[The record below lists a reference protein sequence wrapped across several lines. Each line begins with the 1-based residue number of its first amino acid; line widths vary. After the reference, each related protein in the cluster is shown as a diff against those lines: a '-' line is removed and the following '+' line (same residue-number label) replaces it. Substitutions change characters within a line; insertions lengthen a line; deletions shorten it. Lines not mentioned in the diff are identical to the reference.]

1 MDKPCHIWMSNF
13 THMNEWCDI
22 WIFGRHRRVLYW
34 RCAYAW
40 VMSHTKESCHILR
53 CRATDAYLHY
63 VGNSNIEGVHMN
75 GQCHIWRSHVTYERV
90 VSRLNIL
97 TTSVRFILHMYIWI
111 NLSRVCRS
119 RVIYEG
125 VVSRT
130 NESMS
135 RMQKS
140 CHIWRNRVTC
150 NICTQLASVTL
161 NVRIWTSHV
170 THIQVF
176 FRELARLAPPG
187 TRSMLHIWMS
197 HVSPLNESCLTS
209 EWVMSHI
216 WMSCC
221 TRMIESCHTHE
232 RVLSHVW
239 MSSDEWVVSQIWMR
253 YVSPRNKSCRMGM
266 YEWVVAH
273 RRMNHVTDMNASCH
287 RYEWV
292 MSQIWMSHVSPM
304 HESCH
309 PWMPD
314 RNLLVT
320 RSYARRH
327 AYEWVISHT

>member
-1 MDKPCHIWMSNF
+1 MDKLYHIWKSNF

-22 WIFGRHRRVLYW
+22 WIFGRHRRVLHW

-75 GQCHIWRSHVTYERV
+75 GPCHIWRSHVTYERV

-197 HVSPLNESCLTS
+197 HVSPLNESCLTY
-209 EWVMSHI
+209 
-216 WMSCC
+216 
-221 TRMIESCHTHE
+221 
-232 RVLSHVW
+232 
-239 MSSDEWVVSQIWMR
+239 EWVVSHAWLSHVTHMNE
-253 YVSPRNKSCRMGM
+253 SFHT
-266 YEWVVAH
+266 YEWVQ
-273 RRMNHVTDMNASCH
+273 MNESCH
-287 RYEWV
+287 RYEWGMSHLGISHV
-292 MSQIWMSHVSPM
+292 AWACMNELWHTDEWIMSQIWMPHVTDM
-304 HESCH
+304 NESCL
-309 PWMPD
+309 
-314 RNLLVT
+314 R
-320 RSYARRH
+320 
-327 AYEWVISHT
+327 YEWVMSHLCMSRVTHECPTGTFWWLVHMQDVMHMNESFHTHK